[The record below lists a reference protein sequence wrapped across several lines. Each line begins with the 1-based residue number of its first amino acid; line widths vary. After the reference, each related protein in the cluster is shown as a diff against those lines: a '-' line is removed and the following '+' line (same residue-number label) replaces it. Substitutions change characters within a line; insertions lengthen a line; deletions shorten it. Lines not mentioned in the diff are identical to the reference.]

1 MKYDLSVCLPG
12 YRAKNWDAFF
22 MSVERSIAPYNFE
35 LIIVGPTEPSEN
47 LKQKENV
54 KYFKDFGSPARC
66 LQIASTL
73 AEGKYM
79 TWSSDDGY
87 FLPGSLAQCIQFFE
101 EKMQRNDG
109 MAIKYAEG
117 TNFSGQCP
125 PDVYFTAWHHDDLKL
140 EGIPKDYNI
149 APVGM
154 YNLEHFREM
163 GGLDCRWEH
172 ANFNCIDLSFRIQN
186 AG

>member
-1 MKYDLSVCLPG
+1 
-12 YRAKNWDAFF
+12 
-22 MSVERSIAPYNFE
+22 
-35 LIIVGPTEPSEN
+35 
-47 LKQKENV
+47 
-54 KYFKDFGSPARC
+54 
-66 LQIASTL
+66 
-73 AEGKYM
+73 
-79 TWSSDDGY
+79 
-87 FLPGSLAQCIQFFE
+87 
-101 EKMQRNDG
+101 

-186 AG
+186 AGGKMFLSPCLVSNHDWSWQHSDAGPIQQAYIQNDKPLMKEVWGQNQSSRVKIDYHNWTNSSSRWVRRFGV